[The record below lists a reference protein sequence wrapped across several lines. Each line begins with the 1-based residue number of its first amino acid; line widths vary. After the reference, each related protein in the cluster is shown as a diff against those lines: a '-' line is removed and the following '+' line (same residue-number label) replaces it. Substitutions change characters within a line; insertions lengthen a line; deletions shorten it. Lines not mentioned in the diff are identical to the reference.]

1 MNDDDK
7 KKIIEDHV
15 REGKERVLQ
24 ELKDGAEPEQISFF
38 TQVVKEIAEKKTKD
52 INEYKN
58 RIASKQGLIQ
68 ESSDYIARFNIELT
82 VMENELK
89 QMETLLDSIDTI
101 KED

>member
-24 ELKDGAEPEQISFF
+24 ELKDGA
-38 TQVVKEIAEKKTKD
+38 QVVKELAEKKTKD

-58 RIASKQGLIQ
+58 RIASKQGLIK
-68 ESSDYIARFNIELT
+68 ESNDYIARFNIELT